1 MLQLNEL
8 SAKIGRQRKAL
19 LETCAKA
26 RNEYSRHQ
34 IRRDFRA
41 GMKVSRFHVMQYCNC
56 YGGDFRFCY
65 AGSCNQIKVIKSSQY
80 CPLTPLL
87 HTGVALFCISC
98 SLAGSELLPSF
109 YGPYNTLLP

>member
-8 SAKIGRQRKAL
+8 SAKIARQRKAL

-41 GMKVSRFHVMQYCNC
+41 GMKVGGFHLT
-56 YGGDFRFCY
+56 DFCDCFD
-65 AGSCNQIKVIKSSQY
+65 SD
-80 CPLTPLL
+80 
-87 HTGVALFCISC
+87 F
-98 SLAGSELLPSF
+98 
-109 YGPYNTLLP
+109 